1 MKAILQSLG
10 LFLLSCPFVWGQATI
25 TALERDFESIEQS
38 QEVTCFRLATLEQ
51 VPVELNMQLEVGDE
65 LIGTGSTNLELECAG
80 GSRLR
85 FSGEFRV
92 MLAPTAEGQD
102 CAINLLAGNANV
114 TSEEPT
120 GMISGETTL
129 GSAGTIYEFRVS
141 RGAEGDL
148 NQECV
153 VYEGQVDVNYGPRWR
168 GRLSGGQKADFKRG
182 RARRI
187 RLQKEDIE
195 RVAALYAR
203 LDVSKARLESGRD
216 PTGKPAR
223 NVRQAAYSELVA
235 LYQEALTRP
244 KDSDARLRLAIRQL
258 DYSINDE
265 AFYHLRRAESSA
277 VDKTQKAYIALT
289 QATLYSKTGDRKKAE
304 QQFQRARRHDPKLFK
319 AGELRLE
326 QVDKQRLQQF
336 MKKEIKKP
344 PRRH

>member
-1 MKAILQSLG
+1 MKAILQSFG

-25 TALERDFESIEQS
+25 SALERDFESIEQS
-38 QEVTCFRLATLEQ
+38 QDVTCFRLATLEQ

-85 FSGEFRV
+85 FSGKFRLL
-92 MLAPTAEGQD
+92 LAPTAEGED

-114 TSEEPT
+114 TSENPT
-120 GMISGETTL
+120 GMTSGETTL

-141 RGAEGDL
+141 RGAEGGI

-153 VYEGQVDVNYGPRWR
+153 VYEGRVDVNYGSGWR
-168 GRLSGGQKADFKRG
+168 YRLSGGQRADLKRG
-182 RARRI
+182 RARRM
-187 RLQKEDIE
+187 RVQKEDIE

-203 LDVSKARLESGRD
+203 LDASKARFEGGRD
-216 PTGKPAR
+216 PTKPAR
-223 NVRQAAYSELVA
+223 NVRRAAYSELVA
-235 LYQEALTRP
+235 LYQKVLTRP

-258 DYSINDE
+258 DYSINGE
-265 AFYHLRRAESSA
+265 AFYHVRRAESSA
-277 VDKTQKAYIALT
+277 VGKTQKAYIALA
-289 QATLYSKTGDRKKAE
+289 QATLYSKIGDRKKAD
-304 QQFQRARRHDPKLFK
+304 QQFQRARRYDPKIFK

-336 MKKEIKKP
+336 MKKEIQKP
-344 PRRH
+344 PRRD